1 MLNQQLTDVDSPPSY
16 RLLKLWTELSREK
29 LPEEGNDRIPNNSLA
44 DVGGENISL

>member
-16 RLLKLWTELSREK
+16 RLLKELTREK